1 MCRADVGEISSSIR
15 YLGVV
20 ETVAWQRELS
30 GVASSVIGMKD
41 ESGSAEHG
49 CDSALLGA
57 PLPPDPFAADDDDFD
72 EDAFWEARGATLV
85 PAAETGRWR
94 VDAALA
100 AEPGAVYAGCLAE
113 LDPRVL
119 DGETRV
125 DLIRAWARVA
135 AWVDA
140 QQQVALAAVV
150 DATEDA
156 GLTGDDA
163 RHEVGVALRLSP
175 GSAYDTVQRAAA
187 LTGRLT
193 DTLAALRRGE
203 ISGLQATTIAKMVE
217 HLDNNLAKTVQARVL
232 ATAPDQT
239 LAEMKR
245 TMRRAVI
252 AADPAGAEAR
262 AEAARAERTVSR
274 DPLDDGMAELR
285 AVLTAPDTE
294 LVWAELTARAQ
305 AEHMRRGDHGLPQP
319 GLDALRADALVDAIL
334 GTPDT
339 RDDANAA
346 TPNTEA
352 GPTRGPGRSGGPGGP
367 GRAQLRVTVNLPTLL
382 GLADNPGELDGH
394 GPIPPQLARELA
406 GDADWI
412 RFTTDPQTGELLDL
426 APRRYRPSRRLAAF
440 IRARQPVCG
449 WPGCNQPSERCD
461 LDHNHDFG
469 KGGPTCRPNL
479 GPFCRQHHNA
489 KTHGRWQY
497 RRHPDGGGTLTSP
510 LRKTYTLK
518 PPWRRANQ

>member
-1 MCRADVGEISSSIR
+1 M
-15 YLGVV
+15 
-20 ETVAWQRELS
+20 
-30 GVASSVIGMKD
+30 VASSVIDMKN

-49 CDSALLGA
+49 CDSALLDA
-57 PLPPDPFAADDDDFD
+57 PLPPDPFAAADDDFD
-72 EDAFWEARGATLV
+72 EDAFWESRGATLV
-85 PAAETGRWR
+85 PPAETGRWR

-140 QQQVALAAVV
+140 QQQLALAAVM

-245 TMRRAVI
+245 TMRRAII

-262 AEAARAERTVSR
+262 AEQAKAERTVSR

-285 AVLTAPDTE
+285 AVLTATDTE

-305 AEHMRRGDHGLPQP
+305 AEHIRRHDHGLPQP

-334 GTPDT
+334 RPHPDT
-339 RDDANAA
+339 D
-346 TPNTEA
+346 TEE
-352 GPTRGPGRSGGPGGP
+352 SGGTSAP
-367 GRAQLRVTVNLPTLL
+367 GRAQLRVTVDLPTLL
-382 GLADNPGELDGH
+382 GLAEHPAELAGH

-489 KTHGRWQY
+489 KTHRRWQY

>member
-1 MCRADVGEISSSIR
+1 MD
-15 YLGVV
+15 
-20 ETVAWQRELS
+20 
-30 GVASSVIGMKD
+30 D
-41 ESGSAEHG
+41 EW
-49 CDSALLGA
+49 L
-57 PLPPDPFAADDDDFD
+57 
-72 EDAFWEARGATLV
+72 WEARGCTLV
-85 PAAETGRWR
+85 PAAESGRWL

-100 AEPGAVYAGCLAE
+100 AEPGAVYAGALAD
-113 LDPRVL
+113 LDPEVL
-119 DGETRV
+119 DGETRI

-150 DATEDA
+150 AATEDA

-175 GSAYDTVQRAAA
+175 GSAYDKVQRAAA
-187 LTGRLT
+187 LTGRLA

-203 ISGLQATTIAKMVE
+203 ISGLQAATIATMVE
-217 HLDNNLAKTVQARVL
+217 HLDDEVTATVQAAVL
-232 ATAPDQT
+232 ANAPEQT
-239 LAEMKR
+239 VAETKR
-245 TMRRAVI
+245 TLRRAII
-252 AADPAGAEAR
+252 AADPAGA
-262 AEAARAERTVSR
+262 AARAEQAKTGRTVSR

-285 AVLTAPDTE
+285 AVLTATDTE

-305 AEHMRRGDHGLPQP
+305 AEHIRRGDHGLPQP
-319 GLDALRADALVDAIL
+319 GLDALRADALVDAVL

-339 RDDANAA
+339 
-346 TPNTEA
+346 EA
-352 GPTRGPGRSGGPGGP
+352 SSDGSTHDRGKPGGP
-367 GRAQLRVTVNLPTLL
+367 GRVQLRVTIDLPTLL
-382 GLADNPGELDGH
+382 GLAEHPAELAGH
-394 GPIPPQLARELA
+394 GPIAPDLARELA

-440 IRARQPVCG
+440 IRARQPVCT

-461 LDHNHDFG
+461 LDHSHDFG
-469 KGGPTCRPNL
+469 KGGPTCRCNL

-497 RRHPDGGGTLTSP
+497 RRHPDGSGTLTSP

>member
-1 MCRADVGEISSSIR
+1 LD
-15 YLGVV
+15 
-20 ETVAWQRELS
+20 
-30 GVASSVIGMKD
+30 
-41 ESGSAEHG
+41 
-49 CDSALLGA
+49 
-57 PLPPDPFAADDDDFD
+57 LPPDPFAAD
-72 EDAFWEARGATLV
+72 EEAFWEQRGFTLV
-85 PAAETGRWR
+85 PAAETGRMTVQR
-94 VDAALA
+94 ALSADPGPVFAGALA
-100 AEPGAVYAGCLAE
+100 G
-113 LDPRVL
+113 LDPQVL

-125 DLIRAWARVA
+125 DLIRAWQRVA

-150 DATEDA
+150 EATEDC

-187 LTGRLT
+187 LTGRLA
-193 DTLAALRRGE
+193 DTLAALGRGE
-203 ISGLQATTIAKMVE
+203 ISGLQASAIAKTVQ
-217 HLDNNLAKTVQARVL
+217 HLDDDIVAAVQARVL
-232 ATAPDQT
+232 AKAPGQT

-245 TMRRAVI
+245 TLRGAII
-252 AADPAGAEAR
+252 AADPAGAADR

-274 DPLDDGMAELR
+274 DPLDDGMAEVR
-285 AVLTAPDTE
+285 AVLTATDTE

-305 AEHMRRGDHGLPQP
+305 AEYIRRHDQGLDQP
-319 GLDALRADALVDAIL
+319 GIDALRADALVHAIL
-334 GTPDT
+334 RPDT
-339 RDDANAA
+339 
-346 TPNTEA
+346 TTEA
-352 GPTRGPGRSGGPGGP
+352 STTHHHNKPGGPGGTGGP
-367 GRAQLRVTVNLPTLL
+367 GRVQLRVTIDLPTLL
-382 GLADNPGELDGH
+382 GLAHNPAELAGH
-394 GPIPPQLARELA
+394 GPIPPHLARELA
-406 GDADWI
+406 TSADWI

-461 LDHNHDFG
+461 IDHSQDFR
-469 KGGPTCRPNL
+469 KGGPTCRCNL

-489 KTHGRWQY
+489 KTHGRWRY
-497 RRHPDGGGTLTSP
+497 RRHPDGGGTLSSP